1 MSNIV
6 FANGKIDPWIAG
18 SVNFKASEKTL
29 TLNIDKA
36 AHHLDLWPSNK
47 DDPKSVIDAWD

>member
-1 MSNIV
+1 MTTYFGGLDREHDFKSLSNIV

-36 AHHLDLWPSNK
+36 AHHLDL
-47 DDPKSVIDAWD
+47 